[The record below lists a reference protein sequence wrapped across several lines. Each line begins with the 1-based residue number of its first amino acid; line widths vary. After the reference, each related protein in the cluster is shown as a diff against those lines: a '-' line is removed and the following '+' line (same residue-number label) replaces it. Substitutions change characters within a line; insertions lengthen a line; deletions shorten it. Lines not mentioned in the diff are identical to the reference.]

1 MEYTATHHGS
11 VDDGCTYEDYSRTIC
26 AEAQPPQNFGLD
38 HIFSSSESW
47 VLTGQHHA
55 VNMFKGQRQ
64 QLGPRAGI
72 GGSMVVCDNTRFIV
86 DERIDSDVG
95 VTYQGQC

>member
-26 AEAQPPQNFGLD
+26 AEARPPQNFGVD
-38 HIFSSSESW
+38 HTFSSSESW
-47 VLTGQHHA
+47 VLFGQHHS

-64 QLGPRAGI
+64 QLGPR
-72 GGSMVVCDNTRFIV
+72 VFV
-86 DERIDSDVG
+86 DEQISADPWLCATIRASLLTKG
-95 VTYQGQC
+95 STRMLG